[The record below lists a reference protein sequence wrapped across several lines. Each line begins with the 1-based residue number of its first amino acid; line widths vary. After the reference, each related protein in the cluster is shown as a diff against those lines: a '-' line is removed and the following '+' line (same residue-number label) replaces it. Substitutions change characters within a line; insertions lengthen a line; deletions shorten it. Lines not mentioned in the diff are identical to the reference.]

1 MDKHLDDL
9 RIKAG
14 IGRAGLVGD
23 EHNFGLVVFN
33 KEGNVIDPLIG
44 LQLYGEAIVRDCIIE
59 IDTLAHESG
68 DAQKLALSEAM
79 LVIMKKYGIYE
90 W

>member
-1 MDKHLDDL
+1 MNEHLNEL
-9 RIKAG
+9 RLEAG
-14 IGRAGLVGD
+14 IARIED
-23 EHNFGLVVFN
+23 DPWLVVIN